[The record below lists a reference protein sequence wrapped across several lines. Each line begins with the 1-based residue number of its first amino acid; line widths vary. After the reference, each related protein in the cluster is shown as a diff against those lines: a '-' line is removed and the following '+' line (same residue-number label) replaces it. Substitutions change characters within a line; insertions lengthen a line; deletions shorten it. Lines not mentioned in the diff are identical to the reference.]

1 MIVNTQDIETTA
13 ATIAGVVLYTPT
25 VPSPELSQVLGF
37 DVRLIIENLQ
47 LTGSFKARGARD
59 RLGARE
65 QEQFEARPRFCARPS
80 TVFRNWSRYR
90 TTC

>member
-1 MIVNTQDIETTA
+1 MIVIIQDIETTA
-13 ATIAGVVLYTPT
+13 ATIAGFVPYEPT

-47 LTGSFKARGARD
+47 LTGSFKARD
-59 RLGARE
+59 ARE

-80 TVFRNWSRYR
+80 TVFRNWSRCR